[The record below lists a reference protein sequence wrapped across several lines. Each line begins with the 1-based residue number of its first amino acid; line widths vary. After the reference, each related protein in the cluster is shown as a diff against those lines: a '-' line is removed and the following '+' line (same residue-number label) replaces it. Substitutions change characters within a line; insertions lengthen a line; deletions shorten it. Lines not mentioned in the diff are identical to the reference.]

1 MKEHEQTLVE
11 YRLTEAR
18 ESLAEAKVLLREKMS
33 NRSVMNRLYYAMFYA
48 VLAVLQDKQIGT
60 SKHSGVIA
68 VFDREF
74 VKNMIFDKIFSKALH
89 RAFELRQKGDY
100 MENTVISDYDVEDLM
115 LRATDFLYTVECFLS
130 KKDT

>member
-1 MKEHEQTLVE
+1 MYECNLV
-11 YRLTEAR
+11 
-18 ESLAEAKVLLREKMS
+18 
-33 NRSVMNRLYYAMFYA
+33 
-48 VLAVLQDKQIGT
+48 
-60 SKHSGVIA
+60 SGVIA
-68 VFDREF
+68 AFDREF